1 MRTHA
6 SLSKVQNDS
15 SLFSRWVSVS
25 SFPSNFIFIYNHQTD
40 QQKLN
45 LPFLRLTSSFSL
57 FYHHQTLCFTR
68 RHLFTVISISCLC
81 AYRWRNSSKY
91 HRLIE
96 SWQCSDQIQLHNER
110 LSCSLFQLWSRLNL
124 RRRSGYSQFTTVTV
138 IRFLCALKTKLIQFN
153 LLLLVIFDFSYWVFF
168 FNYIFSNL
176 LISNKWYCIVI
187 SFLISIL

>member
-15 SLFSRWVSVS
+15 SLFSRWVAVS

-45 LPFLRLTSSFSL
+45 FAISSFDFFFFSL
-57 FYHHQTLCFTR
+57 YHHKTLCFTR
-68 RHLFTVISISCLC
+68 LHLFTVISISCLC
-81 AYRWRNSSKY
+81 ACRWRNSSKY

-110 LSCSLFQLWSRLNL
+110 LSCSLFQLWSRINL
-124 RRRSGYSQFTTVTV
+124 RRRSGYSQFTPVTV

-153 LLLLVIFDFSYWVFF
+153 LLLLVIFDFSSWVFF
-168 FNYIFSNL
+168 LNYIFSNL
-176 LISNKWYCIVI
+176 LISK
-187 SFLISIL
+187 